1 MWTKLNTT
9 RSNNGG
15 SPLVKVS
22 RDDFLGRR
30 CLPGT
35 YGLELGLEDPFDDTE
50 VMDSSDADE
59 KHDDD
64 AVDSVSESESIS
76 ASASETLRSRRVG
89 IRMGRRART
98 HGLGFA
104 KGRWRAMEGI
114 FVGT

>member
-1 MWTKLNTT
+1 MT
-9 RSNNGG
+9 R
-15 SPLVKVS
+15 LVVGAC
-22 RDDFLGRR
+22 R
-30 CLPGT
+30 GT

-114 FVGT
+114 FVGRKSASASHRAIIRVETCA